1 VDVIII
7 STHYNTLIF
16 SSIKL
21 IMAHMLARLKDGK
34 IKDVKA
40 VLEADAANHA
50 KEGLYLEHLWR
61 NVDDPEVLFL
71 FRIDNPILAKRF
83 VRKVHAEALK
93 EDPTVN
99 LPLMTYL
106 EEE

>member
-1 VDVIII
+1 
-7 STHYNTLIF
+7 
-16 SSIKL
+16 
-21 IMAHMLARLKDGK
+21 MLARLKDGK
-34 IKDVKA
+34 IEDVKA

-50 KEGLYLEHLWR
+50 KQGLFLEHLWR

-71 FRIDNPILAKRF
+71 FRIDNPTLAKRF

-93 EDPTVN
+93 QDPTIN

>member
-1 VDVIII
+1 
-7 STHYNTLIF
+7 
-16 SSIKL
+16 
-21 IMAHMLARLKDGK
+21 MAHMLARLKDGK
-34 IKDVKA
+34 IEDVKA

-50 KEGLYLEHLWR
+50 KQGLYLEHL

-71 FRIDNPILAKRF
+71 FRIDDPILAKRF

>member
-1 VDVIII
+1 MGSYVGETQRRQDRRCQGR
-7 STHYNTLIF
+7 SR
-16 SSIKL
+16 S
-21 IMAHMLARLKDGK
+21 
-34 IKDVKA
+34 
-40 VLEADAANHA
+40 DAANHA
-50 KEGLYLEHLWR
+50 KQGLYLEHLWR

-71 FRIDNPILAKRF
+71 FRIDDPILAKRF

-106 EEE
+106 RKNNSIIRTSCMVLAGVTTQSFQ

>member
-1 VDVIII
+1 MDVIII

-16 SSIKL
+16 SSINL

-34 IKDVKA
+34 IEDVEA

-50 KEGLYLEHLWR
+50 KQGLYFEHLWW

-71 FRIDNPILAKRF
+71 FRIDDPILAKRF

-99 LPLMTYL
+99 LPLMT
-106 EEE
+106 

>member
-1 VDVIII
+1 MIP
-7 STHYNTLIF
+7 
-16 SSIKL
+16 K
-21 IMAHMLARLKDGK
+21 
-34 IKDVKA
+34 
-40 VLEADAANHA
+40 
-50 KEGLYLEHLWR
+50 
-61 NVDDPEVLFL
+61 VLFL

-106 EEE
+106 EEEYTRHTFITGFQRRNTN

>member
-1 VDVIII
+1 
-7 STHYNTLIF
+7 
-16 SSIKL
+16 
-21 IMAHMLARLKDGK
+21 MLARLKDGK
-34 IKDVKA
+34 IEDVKA
-40 VLEADAANHA
+40 VLEALTLPITQSKGYIWNICGGMLMIR
-50 KEGLYLEHLWR
+50 KY
-61 NVDDPEVLFL
+61 LFL
-71 FRIDNPILAKRF
+71 FRIDDPILAKRF